1 MWDKCERSEHLI
13 PEERKMIKALIA
25 FIIIFGILC
34 IVNEVD
40 EYNKENKIDL
50 KEDREIRAYKRRK
63 EWERRH

>member
-1 MWDKCERSEHLI
+1 MDIWRRE
-13 PEERKMIKALIA
+13 MIKVLIT
-25 FIIIFGILC
+25 FIIVFGILC

-50 KEDREIRAYKRRK
+50 KEDKEIEAYKKRR

>member
-1 MWDKCERSEHLI
+1 MDIWRRE
-13 PEERKMIKALIA
+13 MIKVLIA
-25 FIIIFGILC
+25 FIIVFGILC

-50 KEDREIRAYKRRK
+50 KEDREIRAYKKRR

>member
-1 MWDKCERSEHLI
+1 
-13 PEERKMIKALIA
+13 MIKALIA
-25 FIIIFGILC
+25 FIIVFGILC